1 MFRSIRW
8 RIALPTIILVL
19 LVSVVLALYVSH
31 VLQRET
37 LASLESKLTEEV
49 RLLAAVAQPQLAA
62 GADTR
67 TLQPLARQLG
77 EMLDGRVTIIAPDGV
92 VLGDSFEDPT
102 QMENHLERAEV
113 QRALA
118 EGIGV
123 ENRFS
128 HTLAYRMMY
137 AAVPIEDGAT
147 VVGIARLALP
157 VTEVEA
163 RIARLR
169 NTVVSVALT
178 VGVIAG
184 LLVLVAAEG
193 VARPLR
199 RMTRVVERFARGDL
213 DERLYV
219 GTKDELGRLAHTFN
233 WMADELDSRLKEL
246 VDQRDTLEAVLTL
259 MADGVIITTRDER
272 VELINP
278 AAARILGVSRE
289 SAVGQRFVTVARDH
303 QVVEV
308 WRQCKRDRREQSDV
322 VDMVGDR
329 PILQVLVT
337 PLREGGCLVLL
348 QDLTKIR
355 RLETVR
361 RDFITNI
368 SHELRTPL
376 AALRA
381 LVETLQDGG
390 LEDPPAAHRFLGLIE
405 VEVDELAQ
413 MVEELLELSRI
424 ESGRV
429 PLRMVPTTVEEIVG
443 PAVERMRPQAER
455 AGVRLVVDLPADLPP
470 LLADGARAA
479 RVVTNLIHNAIK
491 FTPKKGKVTV
501 KAAAGDGQVV
511 VSVVDTG
518 IGIAADDLPRIFERF
533 YKADHA
539 RSGGGTGL
547 GLAIARHIVEAH
559 GGRIWAESVEG
570 RGSSFYFAL
579 PAADRPGGS
588 AVGSARIGAGADEEA

>member
-8 RIALPTIILVL
+8 RIALPTIVLVL
-19 LVSVVLALYVSH
+19 LVTVVLALYVSH
-31 VLQRET
+31 VMQQET
-37 LASLESKLTEEV
+37 LSNLETQLVEEA
-49 RLLAAVAQPQLAA
+49 RLVAAVAKPLLAA
-62 GADTR
+62 GADTGAV
-67 TLQPLARQLG
+67 QPVVRRLG
-77 EMLDGRVTIIAPDGV
+77 QMVAARVTIIGPDGV
-92 VLGDSFEDPT
+92 VLGDSFEDPA
-102 QMENHLERAEV
+102 QMENHLDRLEV
-113 QRALA
+113 QRALS

-128 HTLAYRMMY
+128 RTLAYRMMY
-137 AAVPIEDGAT
+137 TAVSIKDGET
-147 VVGIARLALP
+147 VLGIARLALP
-157 VTEVEA
+157 VTEAEA

-178 VGVIAG
+178 VGGIAG
-184 LLVLVAAEG
+184 LLVLLTAES
-193 VARPLR
+193 VVRPLR
-199 RMTRVVERFARGDL
+199 RVTRLVERFAQGDL

-233 WMADELDSRLKEL
+233 WMADQLDSRLNEL
-246 VDQRDTLEAVLTL
+246 IDQRNTLEAVLTL

-278 AAARILGVSRE
+278 AAAGILGVSRE
-289 SAVGQRFVTVARDH
+289 LAVGQRFVTVARDH

-308 WRQCKRDRREQSDV
+308 WRQCQRDSREQSDL
-322 VDMVGDR
+322 VDMIGAR
-329 PILQVLVT
+329 PILQVMVT

-376 AALRA
+376 ASLRA
-381 LVETLQDGG
+381 LVETLQDGA
-390 LEDPPAAHRFLGLIE
+390 LQDPPAAHRFLGLID
-405 VEVDELAQ
+405 VEVDALTQ

-429 PLRMVPTTVEEIVG
+429 PLRMVPTTLEEIVE
-443 PAVERMRPQAER
+443 PAVERMHQQAGR
-455 AGVRLVVDLPADLPP
+455 ADVRLVVDLPAGLPP
-470 LLADGARAA
+470 VLADGARAA
-479 RVVTNLIHNAIK
+479 QVVTNLVHNAIK
-491 FTPKKGKVTV
+491 FTPKKGTVTV
-501 KAAAGDGQVV
+501 SAASGDDQVV
-511 VSVVDTG
+511 VSVADTG

-559 GGRIWAESVEG
+559 GGRIWAQSMEG
-570 RGSSFYFAL
+570 QGSTFYFAL
-579 PAADRPGGS
+579 PAADRPGGTS
-588 AVGSARIGAGADEEA
+588 AGPAPIGFAGDEEE

>member
-92 VLGDSFEDPT
+92 VLGDSVEDPA
-102 QMENHLERAEV
+102 QMESHLNRPEV

-193 VARPLR
+193 VVRPLR

-455 AGVRLVVDLPADLPP
+455 AGVRLVVDLPADLPL

-588 AVGSARIGAGADEEA
+588 AAGSAPIGAGADEEG

>member
-8 RIALPTIILVL
+8 RIALPTIVLVL
-19 LVSVVLALYVSH
+19 LVTVVLALYVSH
-31 VLQRET
+31 VMQQET
-37 LASLESKLTEEV
+37 LSNLETQLVEEA
-49 RLLAAVAQPQLAA
+49 RLVAAVAKPLLAA
-62 GADTR
+62 GADTGAV
-67 TLQPLARQLG
+67 QPVVRRLG
-77 EMLDGRVTIIAPDGV
+77 QMVAARVTIIGPDGV
-92 VLGDSFEDPT
+92 VLGDSFEDPA
-102 QMENHLERAEV
+102 QMENHLERLEV
-113 QRALA
+113 QRALS

-128 HTLAYRMMY
+128 RTLAYRMMY
-137 AAVPIEDGAT
+137 TAVSIKDGET
-147 VVGIARLALP
+147 VLGIARLALP
-157 VTEVEA
+157 VTEAEA

-178 VGVIAG
+178 VGGIAG
-184 LLVLVAAEG
+184 LLVLLTAES
-193 VARPLR
+193 VVRPLR
-199 RMTRVVERFARGDL
+199 RVTRLVERFAQGDL

-233 WMADELDSRLKEL
+233 WMADQLDSRLNEL
-246 VDQRDTLEAVLTL
+246 IDQRNTLEAVLTL

-278 AAARILGVSRE
+278 AAAGILGVSRE
-289 SAVGQRFVTVARDH
+289 LAVGQRFVTVARDH

-308 WRQCKRDRREQSDV
+308 WRQCQRDSREQSDL
-322 VDMVGDR
+322 VDMIGAR
-329 PILQVLVT
+329 PILQVMVT

-376 AALRA
+376 ASLRA
-381 LVETLQDGG
+381 LVETLQDGA
-390 LEDPPAAHRFLGLIE
+390 LQDPPAAHRFLGLID
-405 VEVDELAQ
+405 VEVDALTQ

-429 PLRMVPTTVEEIVG
+429 PLRMVPTTLEEIVE
-443 PAVERMRPQAER
+443 PAVERMHQQAGR
-455 AGVRLVVDLPADLPP
+455 ADVRLVVDLPAGLPP
-470 LLADGARAA
+470 VLADGARAA
-479 RVVTNLIHNAIK
+479 QVVTNLVHNAIK
-491 FTPKKGKVTV
+491 FTPKKGTVTV
-501 KAAAGDGQVV
+501 SAASGDDQVV
-511 VSVVDTG
+511 VSVADTG

-559 GGRIWAESVEG
+559 GGRIWAQSMEG
-570 RGSSFYFAL
+570 QGSTFYFAL
-579 PAADRPGGS
+579 PAADRPGGTS
-588 AVGSARIGAGADEEA
+588 AGPAPIGFAGDEEE